1 MEDFILNRN
10 LNFNALSYRRYIR
23 ELITP
28 YPHQI
33 EILDFID
40 ANPYS
45 RIKQDRQLGV
55 SYIISTLILAKIK
68 DNPNIKILLV
78 GQRRMG
84 LNLIDSILG
93 LSNNKLGDLF
103 GTKESS
109 IQLLGSSDLLIGR
122 TADIIIL
129 CDIRNSYEAHD
140 ALEAILPNG
149 NIIILD
155 STIPIGF
162 PYATLFLERL

>member
-1 MEDFILNRN
+1 M
-10 LNFNALSYRRYIR
+10 
-23 ELITP
+23 
-28 YPHQI
+28 
-33 EILDFID
+33 DFID

-45 RIKQDRQLGV
+45 RIKQDRRLGV

-78 GQRRMG
+78 GQRRMTM
-84 LNLIDSILG
+84 NLLEPILV
-93 LSNNKLGDLF
+93 LSNNELGNLF

-109 IQLLGSSDLLIGR
+109 IEVLGSSDLLMGR

-140 ALEAILPNG
+140 AIDTVKANG
-149 NIIILD
+149 NIIIVD

-162 PYATLFLERL
+162 PFATLFLEKL

>member
-1 MEDFILNRN
+1 M
-10 LNFNALSYRRYIR
+10 
-23 ELITP
+23 
-28 YPHQI
+28 
-33 EILDFID
+33 DFID

-78 GQRRMG
+78 GQRRMTSI
-84 LNLIDSILG
+84 LLKTILG
-93 LSNNKLGDLF
+93 LSNNELGNLF

-109 IQLLGSSDLLIGR
+109 IEVVSSSDLLVGR
-122 TADIIIL
+122 SAEIIIL

-140 ALEAILPNG
+140 SIDALKANG
-149 NIIILD
+149 NIIIVD

-162 PYATLFLERL
+162 PFATLFLEKL